1 MCQKLIEKYS
11 CGDDESSTFPC
22 EDFFT
27 NGDCDK
33 LEDKVID
40 HKSKKCRECQHLDD
54 ALKRIAEDASLA
66 PEPKRGGAEVIDP
79 NRPKKYYKEY
89 IKWNKCGHLSH
100 PKWTDIER
108 FDDGPEIGFEI
119 EGYGR
124 CHGCAEA
131 DPQTLRR
138 MQKNGELEKPDPWGF
153 MEAEPEVTAGASSI
167 GEQMSNEAI
176 ALGITDSA
184 LADLR
189 GENRNADSATDHL
202 PGYKTSIG
210 VAATAA
216 VRAGRR
222 AIGDNDVSRSPSPE
236 FDTGPGKN
244 KGRRGHANENYAS
257 RYGAHDD
264 DDDDEAVH
272 NDGSSSIY
280 SDDDENVVLPAKD
293 AKSTSR
299 RPLRGASFDDTDSE
313 NDSPTSAAPHSRVP
327 KTWGASSP
335 SPSPSP
341 PRGGRDRADSDHV
354 EISDQERRRLGI
366 PPSMILTRA
375 SLARFEQRKRD
386 EGKLAMRQNASG
398 DIDEE

>member
-1 MCQKLIEKYS
+1 M
-11 CGDDESSTFPC
+11 
-22 EDFFT
+22 
-27 NGDCDK
+27 N
-33 LEDKVID
+33 ID
-40 HKSKKCRECQHLDD
+40 
-54 ALKRIAEDASLA
+54 
-66 PEPKRGGAEVIDP
+66 
-79 NRPKKYYKEY
+79 
-89 IKWNKCGHLSH
+89 LSH

-119 EGYGR
+119 EGVGR

-131 DPQTLRR
+131 DPQTLHH

-153 MEAEPEVTAGASSI
+153 MEAEPEVAAGASSVV
-167 GEQMSNEAI
+167 EQMSNEAI

-189 GENRNADSATDHL
+189 GENRNAGSATDHL

-210 VAATAA
+210 GTTAATAA

-222 AIGDNDVSRSPSPE
+222 AIGNDDVSRSPSPE
-236 FDTGPGKN
+236 FDTGAGKN

-257 RYGAHDD
+257 RYGAHDH

-272 NDGSSSIY
+272 SDGSGSVY

-299 RPLRGASFDDTDSE
+299 QPLRGARFDDTDSE

-327 KTWGASSP
+327 QTWGADSVSRAAAG
-335 SPSPSP
+335 SA
-341 PRGGRDRADSDHV
+341 ADSDHV